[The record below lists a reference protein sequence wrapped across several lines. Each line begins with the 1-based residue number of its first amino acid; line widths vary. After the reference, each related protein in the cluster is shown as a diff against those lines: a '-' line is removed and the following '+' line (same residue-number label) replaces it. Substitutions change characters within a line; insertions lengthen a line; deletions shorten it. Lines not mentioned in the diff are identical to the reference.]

1 MTPVTPPLTPRYA
14 IYFAPAPHSPWW
26 DAGAHWL
33 GRNERRDE
41 LLPPDAAMAFE
52 PAEWQSLT
60 AEPRRYG
67 FHATLKAPF
76 RLGGGHSE
84 EDLWARL
91 RALAAELAPVALGP
105 LSTVALG
112 DFVAWVPSAPPPELA
127 VLAARCVTELD
138 DLRAP
143 LTPPE
148 LARRRPESL
157 DARGRELL
165 ERYGYPHVMERFRL
179 HFSLSGPV
187 DGPTAQRV
195 LDAWAPRTAQLNQ
208 APLLLDRLCLFVQT
222 DPEQAFRRVGDA
234 LLQAPAAT
242 GYEP

>member
-1 MTPVTPPLTPRYA
+1 MTAVTPRYA
-14 IYFAPAPHSPWW
+14 VYFAPAPHSPWW
-26 DAGAHWL
+26 EAGAHWL
-33 GRNERRDE
+33 GRNERTDE
-41 LLPPDAAMAFE
+41 PLLPDASLPFDTAAR
-52 PAEWQSLT
+52 AALT

-91 RALAAELAPVALGP
+91 RALAAGLAPVALGP
-105 LSTVALG
+105 LSVVALG
-112 DFVAWVPSAPPPELA
+112 DFVAWVPSAPPRELA
-127 VLAARCVTELD
+127 DVATRCVIDLD

-165 ERYGYPHVMERFRL
+165 SRYGYPHVLERFRL

-187 DGPTAQRV
+187 DAATAQRV
-195 LDAWAPRTAQLNQ
+195 IEAWTPRTAQLNQ
-208 APLLLDRLCLFVQT
+208 APLLLDRLCLFIET
-222 DPEQAFRRVGDA
+222 APGQAFRRVGDA